1 MGMTRK
7 ISRFLA
13 VAGVVFGLAPAL
25 AQAQGTTI
33 SGQVTGTGGAPVVGA
48 SVSIPTLRVGGFT
61 DEQGAYTFTVPASAN
76 GTTVTITAR
85 RLGFQASAA
94 QVTLSG
100 APVVQNFSLSAAA
113 TQLQGVVV
121 TALGLTREK
130 STLGTAQQQLS
141 STELNTTRAQNL
153 VQQIQGKVSGVQIT
167 SPGTQG
173 GSTNIIIRG
182 QNSIT
187 GNNQPLFVVDGVPV
201 SNANRGG
208 APFTGSNTTFDYG
221 NALNDINP
229 DDIESLSVLKG
240 PNAAALYGSRAANGV
255 ILITTRKGGNSGG
268 RLRTEIN
275 SNLTFERPA
284 ILPDFQDLYGQG
296 LQGEF
301 AWVDGNY
308 GGINDGVDESW
319 GPRLDG
325 RLICQ
330 FDSPGAG
337 TSSVDA
343 SGNFILGGCTPTPWI
358 AHPDNVK
365 DFFETGITGATTVGV
380 SGGTERLNGRLSMG
394 ADNVRG
400 IFPNNLFQRRT
411 ASLSGTFRASSKLTA
426 DGSVQYIHNAGRNRP
441 GVGYSGRNPLQ
452 SMFNWYGRQVNTES
466 LRNFALGG
474 ASNGGPATRE
484 FNWNYS
490 YHNNPFWVMEE
501 NPQTDDRDRVIGSVS
516 VNYQIAEGLNA
527 NLQTGSDIY
536 RLGVQQL
543 YARGAEDFINL
554 AYNGG
559 FRFVNDY
566 RNDNNTG
573 LTLTGNRRLASWLD
587 LNAVAGGGLRRE
599 YFNSNTQQTTGLV
612 VPRVYNPSNAAVAP
626 AITQEI
632 VRREVQSLYGS
643 AAFTIKDWWTIE
655 GTARNDWSSTLPV
668 GANSYFYPSANTS
681 IVLTD
686 AFPGLQG
693 RVLSSLKLR
702 AAAAR
707 VGSDAP
713 VYSLVPVFLGESQ
726 RFGGQ
731 PQYRLDTRLANAN
744 LKPEI
749 TRSDEV
755 GAELALFDNRITL
768 DASLYSKSTRNQIFD
783 VEISGASG
791 FDRKWVN
798 AGEISNKGFESL
810 LTLNVLNSPR
820 FGWNTTFNF
829 ARNRSKVVDLAEDVD
844 AIVLGRGGFGDVIV
858 EARRGEPYGTFRG
871 YKYLRDANGKILVSA
886 DDPTT
891 LATNE
896 GGYPLRENTL
906 SVLGNIQAKWTG
918 GWSNQF
924 TFGNFAINTL
934 LDVKRGGKLYSVTNM
949 FGEYAGVLESTVRG
963 REVDWDT
970 PGIIFDGVNEVTGQ
984 PNTIAITAEEFY
996 HGLFAYTERYIYDA
1010 SYVKLR
1016 ELRLSYNLPESWASR
1031 ILGAREASIA
1041 LTGRN
1046 LKMWTNVPNIDPEFA
1061 YSSRNDQ
1068 GIEVNMS
1075 PNPRSIGLNL
1085 RIVP

>member
-1 MGMTRK
+1 MGMTGK

-13 VAGVVFGLAPAL
+13 IAGVALGLAPAAAL
-25 AQAQGTTI
+25 AQGTNI
-33 SGQVTGTGGAPVVGA
+33 SGQVTGTGGAPVVGV

-61 DEQGAYTFTVPASAN
+61 DDQGQYSFTVPASAN
-76 GTTVTITAR
+76 GTAVTVIAR
-85 RLGFQASAA
+85 RLGFQPSSA

-121 TALGLTREK
+121 TALGQTREK
-130 STLGTAQQQLS
+130 STLGTAQQQI
-141 STELNTTRAQNL
+141 STQELNQTRAQNV

-167 SPGTQG
+167 APGTQG

-187 GNNQPLFVVDGVPV
+187 GNNQPLFIVDGVPI
-201 SNANRGG
+201 SNASRGG
-208 APFTGSNTTFDYG
+208 APFTNSNTSFDYG

-240 PNAAALYGSRAANGV
+240 PNAAAIYGSRAANGV
-255 ILITTRKGGNSGG
+255 ILITTRRGGNSGG

-275 SNLTFERPA
+275 SNMTFESPA
-284 ILPDFQDLYGQG
+284 ILPEFQNLYGQG
-296 LQGEF
+296 LEGEF
-301 AWVDGNY
+301 EWFDGNY

-330 FDSPGAG
+330 FTSPGAG
-337 TSSVDA
+337 TS
-343 SGNFILGGCTPTPWI
+343 NCTPTPWV

-365 DFFETGITGATTVGV
+365 DFFERGVTAATTVGV
-380 SGGTERLNGRLSMG
+380 SGGTERLFGRLSMG

-400 IFPNNLFQRRT
+400 VFPNNLFQRRT
-411 ASLSGTFRASSKLTA
+411 ASLSGTFKASSKLSA
-426 DGSVQYIHNAGRNRP
+426 DGTVQYIHNSGRNRP

-452 SMFNWYGRQVNTES
+452 SMFNWFGRQVDIEA
-466 LRNFALGG
+466 LRDYSKGG
-474 ASNGGPATRE
+474 LANGGPATRE

-501 NPQTDDRDRVIGSVS
+501 NAQTDDRDRLIGSVAL
-516 VNYQIAEGLNA
+516 NYQIAEGLNA

-543 YARGAEDFINL
+543 YAPGAEDFINL

-559 FRFVNDY
+559 FRFVSDY

-573 LTLTGNRRLASWLD
+573 LTITGTRRLANWLET
-587 LNAVAGGGLRRE
+587 NVVAGGALRRE
-599 YFNSNTQQTTGLV
+599 YFNTNAQQTTGLV

-626 AITQEI
+626 SITQDI

-643 AAFTIKDWWTIE
+643 MLFTIKNWWTIE
-655 GTARNDWSSTLPV
+655 GTARNDWSSTLPSNN
-668 GANSYFYPSANTS
+668 NSYFYPSVNTS
-681 IVLTD
+681 VVLTD
-686 AFPGLQG
+686 AIPGLQG
-693 RVLSSLKLR
+693 RFLSSLKLR
-702 AAAAR
+702 AASAR

-713 VYSLVPVFLGESQ
+713 AYSLVPVFLGSSQ
-726 RFGGQ
+726 RFNGQ
-731 PQYRLDTRLANAN
+731 PQYSLDTKLANAA
-744 LKPEI
+744 LKPEL
-749 TRSDEV
+749 TRSDEF
-755 GAELALFDNRITL
+755 GAELALFDNRVQF
-768 DASLYSKSTRNQIFD
+768 DASVYNKSTRNQIFD
-783 VEISGASG
+783 VAISGASG

-810 LTLNVLNSPR
+810 LTLGLIQSPR
-820 FGWNTTFNF
+820 FSWNTTFNY
-829 ARNRSKVVDLAEDVD
+829 ARNRSKVVDLAPDVET
-844 AIVLGRGGFGDVIV
+844 IVLGSGGFGDVIV
-858 EARRGEPYGTFRG
+858 EARKGEPYGAIRG
-871 YKYLRDANGKILVSA
+871 YKYERDADGNILTSGGF
-886 DDPTT
+886 P
-891 LATNE
+891 LSE
-896 GGYPLRENTL
+896 GGL
-906 SVLGNIQAKWTG
+906 SVLGNIQPKWTG
-918 GWSNQF
+918 GWANQF
-924 TFGNFAINTL
+924 TFGPFAFNTL
-934 LDVKRGGKLYSVTNM
+934 VDVRKGGQLYSVTNM
-949 FGEYAGVLESTVRG
+949 FGEYAGVLANTVRG
-963 REVDWDT
+963 REVDWND
-970 PGIIFDGVNEVTGQ
+970 PGIVVEGIDVDTGQ
-984 PNTIAITAEEFY
+984 PNTTAITAENYY
-996 HGLFAYTERYIYDA
+996 HGLFGFTERYVYDA
-1010 SYVKLR
+1010 GYVKLR
-1016 ELRLSYNLPESWASR
+1016 ELRLSFNLPQSLANR
-1031 ILGAREASIA
+1031 ILGASEASLS

-1075 PNPRSIGLNL
+1075 PNPRSIGFNL

>member
-1 MGMTRK
+1 MGMTGK
-7 ISRFLA
+7 IIRFLA
-13 VAGVVFGLAPAL
+13 IAGVALGLSPAL
-25 AQAQGTTI
+25 AQAQGTSI

-48 SVSIPTLRVGGFT
+48 SVSIPALRAGTFT
-61 DEQGAYTFTVPASAN
+61 DDQGRYSFTAPASAN
-76 GTTVTITAR
+76 GTTVTLTAR
-85 RLGFQASAA
+85 RLGFQPSSA

-100 APVVQNFSLSAAA
+100 TPVVQNFSLSASA
-113 TQLQGVVV
+113 TELQGVVV
-121 TALGLTREK
+121 TALGQTREK

-141 STELNTTRAQNL
+141 AADINQTRAQNV

-187 GNNQPLFVVDGVPV
+187 GNNQPLFIVDGVPV

-208 APFTGSNTTFDYG
+208 APFTNSTTTFDYG

-229 DDIESLSVLKG
+229 DDIASLSVLKG
-240 PNAAALYGSRAANGV
+240 PNAAAIYGSRAANGV

-268 RLRTEIN
+268 RMRTEIN
-275 SNLTFERPA
+275 TNLTFEKPA
-284 ILPDFQDLYGQG
+284 ILPEFQNLYGQG
-296 LQGEF
+296 SGGDFEWF
-301 AWVDGNY
+301 DGA
-308 GGINDGVDESW
+308 GGGTFDNVDESW

-330 FDSPGAG
+330 FTSPGAG
-337 TSSVDA
+337 TT
-343 SGNFILGGCTPTPWI
+343 GCTATPWI

-365 DFFETGITGATTVGV
+365 DFFETGVTGSTTVGV

-411 ASLSGTFRASSKLTA
+411 VSLSGTFRASTKMTA
-426 DGSVQYIHNAGRNRP
+426 DGTVQYIHNSGRNRP

-452 SMFNWYGRQVNTES
+452 SMFNWFGRQVDIEA
-466 LRNFALGG
+466 LRDYSAGA

-490 YHNNPFWVMEE
+490 YHNNPFWVMQD
-501 NPQTDDRDRVIGSVS
+501 NPQTDDRDRLIGSVS
-516 VNYQIAEGLNA
+516 LNYQLAEGLNA

-543 YARGAEDFINL
+543 YARGAEDFINQ

-559 FRFVNDY
+559 FRFQNDY

-573 LTLTGNRRLASWLD
+573 LTLTGTRRLASWLET
-587 LNAVAGGGLRRE
+587 NVVAGGGLRRE
-599 YFNSNTQQTTGLV
+599 FFNTNAQQTTGIL
-612 VPRVYNPSNAAVAP
+612 VPRIYNPSNAAIAP
-626 AITQEI
+626 SITQDI
-632 VRREVQSLYGS
+632 SRREVQSLYGS
-643 AAFTIKDWWTIE
+643 AAFTIRNWWTIE
-655 GTARNDWSSTLPV
+655 GTARNDWSSTLPSKN
-668 GANSYFYPSANTS
+668 NSYFYPSVNTS
-681 IVLTD
+681 VMLTD
-686 AFPGLQG
+686 AVPGLQS
-693 RVLSSLKLR
+693 RVISSLKLR
-702 AAAAR
+702 GAMAR

-713 VYSLVPVFLGESQ
+713 AYSLVPVFLGESQ
-726 RFGGQ
+726 RFAGQ
-731 PQYRLDTRLANAN
+731 PQYRLDSKLANAD

-749 TRSDEV
+749 TRSDEF
-755 GAELALFDNRITL
+755 GAELGLFDNRVQL
-768 DASLYSKSTRNQIFD
+768 DASVYSKATRNQIFD
-783 VEISGASG
+783 VAISGASG

-810 LTLNVLNSPR
+810 LNISLLQSPR
-820 FGWNTTFNF
+820 FSWNTTFNF
-829 ARNRSKVVDLAEDVD
+829 ARNRSRVVDLAPDVET
-844 AIVLGRGGFGDVIV
+844 IVLGSGGFGDVVV
-858 EARRGEPYGTFRG
+858 EARKGEAYGAIRG
-871 YKYLRDANGKILVSA
+871 YRYRRDAAGNIEVS
-886 DDPTT
+886 
-891 LATNE
+891 
-896 GGYPLRENTL
+896 GGFPLSEDTL
-906 SVLGNIQAKWTG
+906 SVLGNIQPKWTG

-924 TFGNFAINTL
+924 TFGNFSVGTL
-934 LDVKRGGKLYSVTNM
+934 IDVRRGGQLYSVTNM
-949 FGEYAGVLESTVRG
+949 FGEYAGVLANSIPG
-963 REVDWDT
+963 REVDWDN
-970 PGIIFDGVNEVTGQ
+970 PGVVVKGTDADTGQ
-984 PNTIAITAEEFY
+984 PNTTAITAEEYY
-996 HGLFAYTERYIYDA
+996 HGLFGFTERYVYDA
-1010 SYVKLR
+1010 SYVKFR
-1016 ELRLSYNLPESWASR
+1016 ELRLAYNLPQSWASR
-1031 ILGAREASIA
+1031 ILGASEASIA

-1075 PNPRSIGLNL
+1075 PNPRSIGFNL